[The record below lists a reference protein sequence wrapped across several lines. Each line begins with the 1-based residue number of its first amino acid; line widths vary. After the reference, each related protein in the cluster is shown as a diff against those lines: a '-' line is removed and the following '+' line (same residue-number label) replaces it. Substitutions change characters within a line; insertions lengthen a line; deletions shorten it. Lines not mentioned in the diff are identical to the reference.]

1 MRVLHSFYV
10 KINKEKKSRSGG
22 GGRNKSSPKK
32 KKKKQ
37 KTGEKKIGKGAGR
50 KQSCKKKLSPL

>member
-10 KINKEKKSRSGG
+10 KINKE
-22 GGRNKSSPKK
+22 
-32 KKKKQ
+32 KQ